1 MYNIEKTKQ
10 SDLIYLME
18 ILHQAQAA
26 LKKINVHQWQNGYPS
41 EQI

>member
-18 ILHQAQAA
+18 IFHQAQAA
-26 LKKINVHQWQNGYPS
+26 LKKMNVDQISFRTGY
-41 EQI
+41 IV